1 MITNSKTAMWSIIHF
16 HKKVNSLIYK
26 NHPMQSIGVL
36 THEGINLINQEEF
49 DEFYRGLEEAINNA
63 GQTLY
68 IIDLENSLGHF

>member
-1 MITNSKTAMWSIIHF
+1 
-16 HKKVNSLIYK
+16 
-26 NHPMQSIGVL
+26 MQSIGVL